1 MAPRS
6 AEVFM
11 RSGALLRKLKGFIE
25 NEIDILHQY
34 NKDEAEMCKGD
45 VENIFVSSCT
55 LPIRSWKTIAGG
67 VVEVCLSPRD
77 LDRHIT

>member
-34 NKDEAEMCKGD
+34 NKDEAEM
-45 VENIFVSSCT
+45 
-55 LPIRSWKTIAGG
+55 WKTSSSQAAHCRSGAGRLLQ
-67 VVEVCLSPRD
+67 VASWRFA
-77 LDRHIT
+77 